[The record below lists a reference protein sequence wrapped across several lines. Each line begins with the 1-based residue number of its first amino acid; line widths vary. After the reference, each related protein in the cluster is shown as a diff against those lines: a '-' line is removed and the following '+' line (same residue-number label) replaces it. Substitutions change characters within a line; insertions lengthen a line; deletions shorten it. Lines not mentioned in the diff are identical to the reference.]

1 MYPYLYYIDFE
12 NIFPLVEYMREIHKR
27 YGYNTG
33 KFMVSKSR
41 CHGIF
46 QKEVF
51 VRKYNNKAPHRI
63 RVPTEKNDFIN

>member
-33 KFMVSKSR
+33 KLIVSKSR
-41 CHGIF
+41 CHGLI

-51 VRKYNNKAPHRI
+51 VRKYNNRTPHRI
-63 RVPTEKNDFIN
+63 RVPTKK